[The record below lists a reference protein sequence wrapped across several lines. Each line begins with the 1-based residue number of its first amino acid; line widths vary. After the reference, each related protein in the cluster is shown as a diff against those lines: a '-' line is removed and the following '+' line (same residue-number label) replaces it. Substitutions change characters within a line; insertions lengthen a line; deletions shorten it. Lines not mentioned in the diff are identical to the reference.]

1 MKVGDCVARIKS
13 ERDELI
19 ENNLGLVHACANRF
33 KGRGAEYDDLFQAGC
48 VGLIKAADNFDP
60 QRGFSFSTYAVPVI
74 LGEIKRI
81 FRDGGT
87 VKVGRAIKE
96 KSRAAVKRRDE
107 ISLSLGREPT
117 IGELAESLG
126 IDAAET
132 AMLLNASMPVMSL
145 TVGEDGEC
153 QTDIPIES
161 PESKIS
167 DFLALRQVLQTLD
180 ERDRKMIELRYY
192 RSKTQSETAK
202 ILGMTQVQVS
212 RREKAVLEIIR
223 KRLTA

>member
-1 MKVGDCVARIKS
+1 MTRTKS
-13 ERDELI
+13 DRDEMI

-107 ISLSLGREPT
+107 IALCLGREPT
-117 IGELAESLG
+117 VTELAESLG
-126 IDAAET
+126 IGAEET

-153 QTDIPIES
+153 QTDIPVDS
-161 PESKIS
+161 PENAVS
-167 DFLALRQVLQTLD
+167 DRLALRQVLQKLGD
-180 ERDRKMIELRYY
+180 KDRKMIEMRYY
-192 RSKTQSETAK
+192 RSMTQSETAK
-202 ILGMTQVQVS
+202 ALGMTQVQVS

-223 KRLTA
+223 KCLTV